1 MYKYIIYCSVS
12 AVIII
17 ISKYLYQNWIKQ
29 NHSIA
34 TLKQE
39 VSILNDKIKRLE
51 TELEKNKNS
60 ISGGIKIPIQFAQI
74 QKKTPIEFQQNKE
87 KTITLENDIQSA
99 SSSETKSKVSS
110 NDSSSETKSKVSS
123 KDSVKKL
130 SPPKKI
136 LEVENLSEINETEL
150 DNITLSDLNVE
161 EQVQTIQEIVIEPT
175 VETKKTIKKK
185 AGIPDAKNY
194 NNGDKVWDE
203 NGGEYL
209 CVVGKRG
216 GHSWKRLN

>member
-34 TLKQE
+34 ALKQE
-39 VSILNDKIKRLE
+39 VSLLNDKIKRLE
-51 TELEKNKNS
+51 TDLEKNKNS
-60 ISGGIKIPIQFAQI
+60 ISGGIKIPIQFAQN
-74 QKKTPIEFQQNKE
+74 QKKSPIEFQQNNQN
-87 KTITLENDIQSA
+87 TITLEDDIQSS
-99 SSSETKSKVSS
+99 SSSEIKTKVSS
-110 NDSSSETKSKVSS
+110 KDSFSEIKSKVSS
-123 KDSVKKL
+123 KESSKKS

-136 LEVENLSEINETEL
+136 LEVENLSEINKTEL
-150 DNITLSDLNVE
+150 DNITLSDLNDE
-161 EQVQTIQEIVIEPT
+161 EQAQTIQEIVIEPN

-194 NNGDKVWDE
+194 NNGDKVCDE
-203 NGGEYL
+203 NGVEYL

>member
-17 ISKYLYQNWIKQ
+17 VSKYLYQNWIKQ

-34 TLKQE
+34 NLKQE

-60 ISGGIKIPIQFAQI
+60 ISGGIKIPIEFAQI
-74 QKKTPIEFQQNKE
+74 QKKAPIEFQQNNGN
-87 KTITLENDIQSA
+87 TVTLEHDIESSG
-99 SSSETKSKVSS
+99 SSSVSSEIKSK
-110 NDSSSETKSKVSS
+110 DSS
-123 KDSVKKL
+123 KDSSKKS

-136 LEVENLSEINETEL
+136 LEVENLSEINEAEL
-150 DNITLSDLNVE
+150 DNITLSDLN
-161 EQVQTIQEIVIEPT
+161 EQEQEQIIQEIVIEPK

-185 AGIPDAKNY
+185 AGIPDAKDY
-194 NNGDKVWDE
+194 NNGDKVSDE
-203 NGGEYL
+203 NGVEYL

-216 GHSWKRLN
+216 GHSWKKLN

>member
-1 MYKYIIYCSVS
+1 MYKYIIYCSIS

-17 ISKYLYQNWIKQ
+17 VSKYLYQNWIKQ

-39 VSILNDKIKRLE
+39 VSLLNDKIKGLK

-60 ISGGIKIPIQFAQI
+60 ISGGIKIPIEFAKI
-74 QKKTPIEFQQNKE
+74 QKPHPVEFQQNNQ
-87 KTITLENDIQSA
+87 KTIILENDIQTSD
-99 SSSETKSKVSS
+99 SSNYSENKSKIA
-110 NDSSSETKSKVSS
+110 S
-123 KDSVKKL
+123 KDSSKKS

-136 LEVENLSEINETEL
+136 LEVENLSEINKTEL
-150 DNITLSDLNVE
+150 DNITLSDLNDE
-161 EQVQTIQEIVIEPT
+161 EEAQPIQEIIIEPKL
-175 VETKKTIKKK
+175 ETKKTIKKK
-185 AGIPDAKNY
+185 AGIPDAKDY
-194 NNGDKVWDE
+194 NNGDKVCDE
-203 NGGEYL
+203 NGVEYL